1 MNRNGKWLK
10 IRQQS
15 ISFELDLINFV
26 RFLGENEED
35 LMLVHEP
42 APSRKR
48 KADESE
54 LEAEEQQEKKNAKR
68 ARVSDTP
75 LDEDDDDVIV
85 L

>member
-1 MNRNGKWLK
+1 MVV
-10 IRQQS
+10 
-15 ISFELDLINFV
+15 D
-26 RFLGENEED
+26 
-35 LMLVHEP
+35 EP

-48 KADESE
+48 KVDESQ
-54 LEAEEQQEKKNAKR
+54 LEADVQQDKKNAKR